1 MLGGHERDRRRA
13 RARSPLVRRQPH
25 DPPWP
30 RPLPCD
36 GWIGLFNPWPLG
48 PPQRNIM
55 LLVTLIIA
63 AVVAVDGAVAV
74 IVIIT
79 GGSSPG
85 GYERSATSLAS
96 NLSCTAPHPSP
107 SSTDDVNTGLR
118 IHPRE
123 VRAPR
128 CRTSESRAL
137 AMCFPNTHLNLR
149 ARPFYLTLT
158 TTLPFARPFSR

>member
-1 MLGGHERDRRRA
+1 
-13 RARSPLVRRQPH
+13 
-25 DPPWP
+25 
-30 RPLPCD
+30 
-36 GWIGLFNPWPLG
+36 
-48 PPQRNIM
+48 M

-63 AVVAVDGAVAV
+63 AVVAVDGAIAV
-74 IVIIT
+74 IVIVT

-85 GYERSATSLAS
+85 GYGRSATSLAS
-96 NLSCTAPHPSP
+96 DLGCTAPHPSP
-107 SSTDDVNTGLR
+107 SSTGDVNTGLR

-137 AMCFPNTHLNLR
+137 AMCFPDTHLNLR

>member
-13 RARSPLVRRQPH
+13 RPGLRLSGGGLTIRHGLARF
-25 DPPWP
+25 PW
-30 RPLPCD
+30 D
-36 GWIGLFNPWPLG
+36 GWIGLFNLG
-48 PPQRNIM
+48 PLASPQPNIM

-63 AVVAVDGAVAV
+63 AVVAVDGAIAV
-74 IVIIT
+74 IVIVT

-107 SSTDDVNTGLR
+107 SSTDDANTGLR

-123 VRAPR
+123 VRALDAVR
-128 CRTSESRAL
+128 RRAGHWQCAFRTR
-137 AMCFPNTHLNLR
+137 T
-149 ARPFYLTLT
+149 
-158 TTLPFARPFSR
+158 

>member
-13 RARSPLVRRQPH
+13 RLGLRSSGASLMIRHGLARF
-25 DPPWP
+25 PW
-30 RPLPCD
+30 D
-36 GWIGLFNPWPLG
+36 GWIGLFNLG
-48 PPQRNIM
+48 PLARRSRTSCCSSRSSSLQWLPWT
-55 LLVTLIIA
+55 VPSS
-63 AVVAVDGAVAV
+63 
-74 IVIIT
+74 
-79 GGSSPG
+79 SSPAGHPRG
-85 GYERSATSLAS
+85 GYGRSATSLAS
-96 NLSCTAPHPSP
+96 DLSCTAPHPSP

-137 AMCFPNTHLNLR
+137 AMCFPDTHLNLR

>member
-1 MLGGHERDRRRA
+1 MVTNVTAAERGPVSACPAPASRSAMASPAFPGMGGLGY
-13 RARSPLVRRQPH
+13 L
-25 DPPWP
+25 
-30 RPLPCD
+30 
-36 GWIGLFNPWPLG
+36 ILG
-48 PPQRNIM
+48 PLASPQPNIM

-63 AVVAVDGAVAV
+63 AVAAVDGAIAV
-74 IVIIT
+74 IVIVT

-137 AMCFPNTHLNLR
+137 AMCFPDTHLNLR
-149 ARPFYLTLT
+149 ARPFIS
-158 TTLPFARPFSR
+158 P

>member
-30 RPLPCD
+30 RPLPL
-36 GWIGLFNPWPLG
+36 GWVDWTINLG
-48 PPQRNIM
+48 PLASPQPNIM

-63 AVVAVDGAVAV
+63 AVVAVDGAIAV
-74 IVIIT
+74 IVIVT

-96 NLSCTAPHPSP
+96 NLSCTAPHPS
-107 SSTDDVNTGLR
+107 STDDVNIDLR